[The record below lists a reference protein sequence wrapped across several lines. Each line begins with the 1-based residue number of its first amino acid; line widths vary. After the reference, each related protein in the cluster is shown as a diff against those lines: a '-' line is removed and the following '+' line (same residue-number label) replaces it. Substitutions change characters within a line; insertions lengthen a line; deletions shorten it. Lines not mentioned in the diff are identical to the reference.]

1 MHDGQCFYDD
11 DKQGVMYQL
20 GNIMN
25 KIKTHR
31 AKSVGL
37 FVFIGQK
44 QTKSFTNVNAIYVEN
59 R

>member
-25 KIKTHR
+25 KNQDSQGEICE
-31 AKSVGL
+31 S

>member
-25 KIKTHR
+25 KNQDSQSEICGSFCVYR
-31 AKSVGL
+31 
-37 FVFIGQK
+37 
-44 QTKSFTNVNAIYVEN
+44 TKADKKFYKCKCNIC
-59 R
+59 RK